1 MTEKLLPYAVTIC
14 GIPEIDSHGARGV
27 SHALSIIDPDEP
39 MPPALKRLELRG
51 HRVFRFDDIV
61 ADYPG
66 FNSPQRGH
74 VAELLEFGRTLD
86 DDATHL
92 LIHCHAGVSRSTAA
106 AAILM
111 AQPNPGREEEAFLAL
126 LDMRPHAWP
135 NTRMVQFAD
144 ALLERDGALL
154 AGLEVY
160 RRMLLKRKPHLAKV
174 IRDIGRGHELPA

>member
-1 MTEKLLPYAVTIC
+1 MSTNLLPFTITVC
-14 GIPEIDSHGARGV
+14 GIPEIEKHGAAGV
-27 SHALSIIDPDEP
+27 SHALTIIDPEEP
-39 MPPALKRLELRG
+39 LPAAFRRMKLRG

-66 FNSPQRGH
+66 FASPQRRH
-74 VAELLEFGRTLD
+74 VAELLEFGATLA
-86 DDATHL
+86 DAEHL

-111 AQPNPGREEEAFLAL
+111 AQPNPGREQEAFLAL

-144 ALLERDGALL
+144 ALLERDGALM

-160 RRMLLKRKPHLAKV
+160 RRTLLSRKPHLAKI
-174 IRDIGRGHELPA
+174 IRDIGRGHELPG

>member
-1 MTEKLLPYAVTIC
+1 MSVDLLPFTVTIC
-14 GIPEIDSHGARGV
+14 GIPEIDKHHGTDV
-27 SHALSIIDPDEP
+27 SHVLSIIDPDEP
-39 MPPALKRLELRG
+39 VPPILKRMDLRG

-66 FNSPQRGH
+66 FDSPQRGH
-74 VAELLEFGRTLD
+74 VAELLEFGRSLD
-86 DDATHL
+86 AGTRHL

-111 AQPNPGREEEAFLAL
+111 AQPNPGREDEAFLAL

-144 ALLERDGALL
+144 ALLERDGALV

-160 RRMLLKRKPHLAKV
+160 RRTLLQRKPHLAKIV
-174 IRDIGRGHELPA
+174 RDIGRGHELPA